1 MKKLFALLLTLA
13 LVLSFG
19 VTALA
24 AEPTTMTSAPT
35 TYEALIKTYDLVGT
49 DDTTLYPAETL
60 TFTST
65 PAVGNPDTTNLT
77 VNNLV
82 VTGNKDQKLVINVPA
97 YSKVG
102 VYHYTITENAGNTQG
117 VTYTNG
123 AVELSVLVEYDYND
137 TDGDGYGLKATIG
150 VTNSAGEGEEAVKHN
165 TFTNTYSLGSLTVSK
180 EVAGNLASQTQKFDI
195 DVTFTSDKPVLS
207 TITCGDGQ
215 TITSANWTLAES
227 VYTAKVTVKLSH
239 GDNVTFSNIPAGVTY
254 TVVEQAKHEAAD
266 PNGSNPET
274 GYTVTYADEKSAG
287 TITADTVD
295 TVKVVNTKGT
305 AVNTGVV
312 LDSLPYILLI
322 AVAVVAVVLF
332 TARKRRN
339 REA

>member
-19 VTALA
+19 ITAMA
-24 AEPTTMTSAPT
+24 AEPVMTSKAT
-35 TYEALIKTYDLVGT
+35 TYEALIKTYNVVGGN
-49 DDTTLYPAETL
+49 DATLYPAETL

-65 PAVGNPDTTNLT
+65 PAVGNPDPTNLT
-77 VNNLV
+77 VNDLE
-82 VTGNKDQKLVINVPA
+82 VTGNTKQKLVINVPA

-117 VTYTNG
+117 VTYTTD
-123 AVELSVLVEYDYND
+123 AVNVSVLVEYDYND
-137 TDGDGYGLKATIG
+137 KDGDGYGLKATIG
-150 VTNSAGEGEEAVKHN
+150 VTNAAGEGEGELKHN

-180 EVAGNLASQTQKFDI
+180 EVAGNLASQSQEFAI
-195 DVTFTSDKPVLS
+195 DVTFTSDQPVLS

-215 TITSANWTLAES
+215 TIVPNEDWSLVDG
-227 VYTAKVTVKLSH
+227 VYTAMVTVKLIH
-239 GDNVTFSNIPAGVTY
+239 GQDVTFNNIPAGVTY

-274 GYTVTYADEKSAG
+274 GYTVTYEGETG
-287 TITADTVD
+287 TIAENVAAAA
-295 TVKVVNTKGT
+295 KVVNTKST
-305 AVNTGVV
+305 TVNTGVV
-312 LDSLPYILLI
+312 LDSLPYVLLI

-332 TARKRRN
+332 TVRKRRN
-339 REA
+339 REV

>member
-19 VTALA
+19 ITAMA
-24 AEPTTMTSAPT
+24 AEPVMTSKAT
-35 TYEALIKTYDLVGT
+35 TYEALIKTYNVVGGN
-49 DDTTLYPAETL
+49 DATLYPAETL

-65 PAVGNPDTTNLT
+65 PAVGNPDPTNLT
-77 VNNLV
+77 VNDLE
-82 VTGNKDQKLVINVPA
+82 VTGNTKQKLVINVPA

-117 VTYTNG
+117 VTYTTD
-123 AVELSVLVEYDYND
+123 AVNVSVLVEYDYTD
-137 TDGDGYGLKATIG
+137 EDGDGYGLKATIG
-150 VTNSAGEGEEAVKHN
+150 VTNSAGEGEGELKHN

-180 EVAGNLASQTQKFDI
+180 EVAGNLASQSQEFAI
-195 DVTFTSDKPVLS
+195 DVTFTSDQPVLS

-215 TITSANWTLAES
+215 TIVPNEDWSLVDG
-227 VYTAKVTVKLSH
+227 VYTAMVTVKLIH
-239 GDNVTFSNIPAGVTY
+239 GQDVTFNNIPAGVTY

-274 GYTVTYADEKSAG
+274 GYTVTYEGETG
-287 TITADTVD
+287 TIAENVTAAA
-295 TVKVVNTKGT
+295 KVINTKGT
-305 AVNTGVV
+305 TVNTGVV
-312 LDSLPYILLI
+312 LDSLPYVLLI

-332 TARKRRN
+332 TVRKRRN
-339 REA
+339 QEV

>member
-19 VTALA
+19 ITAMA
-24 AEPTTMTSAPT
+24 AEPVMTSKAT
-35 TYEALIKTYDLVGT
+35 TYEALIKTYNVVGGN
-49 DDTTLYPAETL
+49 DATLYPAETL

-65 PAVGNPDTTNLT
+65 PAVGNPDPTNLT
-77 VNNLV
+77 VNDLE
-82 VTGNKDQKLVINVPA
+82 VTGNTKQKLVINVPA

-117 VTYTNG
+117 VTYTTD
-123 AVELSVLVEYDYND
+123 AVNVSVLVEYDYTD
-137 TDGDGYGLKATIG
+137 EDGDGYGLKATIG
-150 VTNSAGEGEEAVKHN
+150 VTNAAGEGEGELKHD

-180 EVAGNLASQTQKFDI
+180 EVAGNLASQSQEFAI

-215 TITSANWTLAES
+215 TITSANWTQAES
-227 VYTAKVTVKLSH
+227 VYTAKVTVKLIH
-239 GDNVTFSNIPAGVTY
+239 GQDVTFNNIPAGVTY

-274 GYTVTYADEKSAG
+274 GYTVTYEGETG
-287 TITADTVD
+287 TIAENVTAAA
-295 TVKVVNTKGT
+295 KVINTKGT
-305 AVNTGVV
+305 TVNTGVV
-312 LDSLPYILLI
+312 LDSLPYVLLI

-332 TARKRRN
+332 TVRKRRN

>member
-24 AEPTTMTSAPT
+24 AEPAMTSPEFT
-35 TYEALIKTYDLVGT
+35 TDIVLKDYNLVGT
-49 DDTTLYPAETL
+49 ETADLYPAETL

-65 PAVGNPDTTNLT
+65 PVEGNPDMSKNLT
-77 VNNLV
+77 VSDLDV
-82 VTGNKDQKLVINVPA
+82 AGNADQKLTINVPA
-97 YSKVG
+97 YDKVG
-102 VYHYTITENAGNTQG
+102 VYHYTITENVGNTQG
-117 VTYTNG
+117 VTYTTG
-123 AVELSVLVEYDYND
+123 SVELSVLVQYDY
-137 TDGDGYGLKATIG
+137 TDENQDGYGLKATIG
-150 VTNSAGEGEEAVKHN
+150 VTISEEDNQKHD

-180 EVAGNLASQTQKFDI
+180 EVAGNLASQTQKFSI

-207 TITCGDGQ
+207 TISYGGDKSIAPEAWGEG
-215 TITSANWTLAES
+215 S
-227 VYTAKVTVKLSH
+227 VTVTVELTH
-239 GDNVTFSNIPAGVTY
+239 GQDVTFSNIPAGVTY
-254 TVVEQAKHEAAD
+254 TVTEQAKHEAAD

-305 AVNTGVV
+305 TVNTGVV

-339 REA
+339 REV

>member
-19 VTALA
+19 ITAMA
-24 AEPTTMTSAPT
+24 AEPVMTSKAT
-35 TYEALIKTYDLVGT
+35 TYEALIKTYNVVGGN
-49 DDTTLYPAETL
+49 DATLYPAETL

-65 PAVGNPDTTNLT
+65 PAVSNPDPTNLT
-77 VNNLV
+77 VNDLE
-82 VTGNKDQKLVINVPA
+82 VTGNTKQKLVINVPA

-117 VTYTNG
+117 VTYTTD
-123 AVELSVLVEYDYND
+123 AVNVSVLVEYDYND
-137 TDGDGYGLKATIG
+137 KDGDGYGLKATIG
-150 VTNSAGEGEEAVKHN
+150 VTNAAGEGEGELKHD

-180 EVAGNLASQTQKFDI
+180 EVAGNLASQSQEFAI
-195 DVTFTSDKPVLS
+195 DVTFTSDQPVLS

-215 TITSANWTLAES
+215 TIVPNEDWSLVDG
-227 VYTAKVTVKLSH
+227 VYTAMVTVKLIH
-239 GDNVTFSNIPAGVTY
+239 GQDVTFNNIPAGVTY

-274 GYTVTYADEKSAG
+274 GYTVTYEGETG
-287 TITADTVD
+287 TIAENVTAAA
-295 TVKVVNTKGT
+295 KVINTKGT
-305 AVNTGVV
+305 TVNTGVV
-312 LDSLPYILLI
+312 LDSLPYVLLI

-332 TARKRRN
+332 TVRKRRN
-339 REA
+339 REV

>member
-19 VTALA
+19 ITAMA
-24 AEPTTMTSAPT
+24 AEPVMTSKAT
-35 TYEALIKTYDLVGT
+35 TYEALIKTYNVVGGN
-49 DDTTLYPAETL
+49 DATLYPAETL

-65 PAVGNPDTTNLT
+65 PAVGNPDPTNLT
-77 VNNLV
+77 VNDLE
-82 VTGNKDQKLVINVPA
+82 VTGNTKQKLVINVPA

-117 VTYTNG
+117 VTYTTD
-123 AVELSVLVEYDYND
+123 AVNVSVLVEYDYND
-137 TDGDGYGLKATIG
+137 KDGDGYGLKATIG
-150 VTNSAGEGEEAVKHN
+150 VTNAAGEGEGELKHN

-180 EVAGNLASQTQKFDI
+180 EVAGNLASQSQEFAI
-195 DVTFTSDKPVLS
+195 DVTFTSDQPVLS

-215 TITSANWTLAES
+215 TIVPNEDWSLVDG
-227 VYTAKVTVKLSH
+227 VYTAMVTVKLIH
-239 GDNVTFSNIPAGVTY
+239 GQDVTFNNIPAGVTY

-274 GYTVTYADEKSAG
+274 GYTVTYEGETG
-287 TITADTVD
+287 TIAENVAAAA
-295 TVKVVNTKGT
+295 KVVNTKGT
-305 AVNTGVV
+305 TVNTGVV
-312 LDSLPYILLI
+312 LDSLPYVLLI

-332 TARKRRN
+332 TVRKRRN
-339 REA
+339 REV

>member
-35 TYEALIKTYDLVGT
+35 TYEALIKTYTLVGT
-49 DDTTLYPAETL
+49 DDTTLHPAETL

-65 PAVGNPDTTNLT
+65 PAEGNPDTTNLT
-77 VNNLV
+77 VNPLAV
-82 VTGNKDQKLVINVPA
+82 AGNTDQKLVINVPA

-117 VTYTNG
+117 VTYTDG
-123 AVELSVLVEYDYND
+123 TVELSVLVEYDYND

-150 VTNSAGEGEEAVKHN
+150 VTNTAGEGEEAVKHD

-180 EVAGNLASQTQKFDI
+180 EVSGNLASQTQKFDI
-195 DVTFTSDKPVLS
+195 DVTFTSNQPVLS

-215 TITSANWTLAES
+215 TIPATAWTQAEN
-227 VYTAKVTVKLSH
+227 VYTAKVTVKLAH
-239 GDNVTFSNIPAGVTY
+239 GDSVTFTDIPAGVTY
-254 TVVEQAKHEAAD
+254 TVTEQEKHTASDA
-266 PNGSNPET
+266 NGSNPEI
-274 GYTVTYADEKSAG
+274 GYAVTYENQTGAIAENV
-287 TITADTVD
+287 TAQ
-295 TVKVVNTKGT
+295 VKVINTKGT
-305 AVNTGVV
+305 TVNTGVV

-322 AVAVVAVVLF
+322 AVAVVGVVIF

>member
-19 VTALA
+19 ITAMA
-24 AEPTTMTSAPT
+24 AEPITTSKAT
-35 TYEALIKTYDLVGT
+35 TYEALIKTYNVVGGN
-49 DDTTLYPAETL
+49 DATLYPAETL

-65 PAVGNPDTTNLT
+65 PAVGNPDPTNLT
-77 VNNLV
+77 VNDLE
-82 VTGNKDQKLVINVPA
+82 VTGNTKQKLVINVPA

-117 VTYTNG
+117 VTYTTD
-123 AVELSVLVEYDYND
+123 AVNVSVLVEYDYTD
-137 TDGDGYGLKATIG
+137 EDGDGYGLKATIG
-150 VTNSAGEGEEAVKHN
+150 VTNAAGEGEGELKHD

-180 EVAGNLASQTQKFDI
+180 EVAGNLASQSREFAI
-195 DVTFTSDKPVLS
+195 DVTFTSDQPVLS

-227 VYTAKVTVKLSH
+227 VYTAKVTVKLIH
-239 GDNVTFSNIPAGVTY
+239 GQDVTFNNIPAGVTY
-254 TVVEQAKHEAAD
+254 TVVEQAKHEAPD

-274 GYTVTYADEKSAG
+274 GYTVTYEGETG
-287 TITADTVD
+287 TIAENVTAAA
-295 TVKVVNTKGT
+295 KVINTKGT
-305 AVNTGVV
+305 TVNTGVV
-312 LDSLPYILLI
+312 LDSLPYVLLI

-332 TARKRRN
+332 TVRKRRN
-339 REA
+339 REV

>member
-19 VTALA
+19 ITAMA
-24 AEPTTMTSAPT
+24 AEPVMTSKAT
-35 TYEALIKTYDLVGT
+35 TYEALIKTYNVVGGN
-49 DDTTLYPAETL
+49 DATLYPAETL

-65 PAVGNPDTTNLT
+65 PAVGNPDPTNLT
-77 VNNLV
+77 VNDLE
-82 VTGNKDQKLVINVPA
+82 VTGNTKQKLVINVPA

-117 VTYTNG
+117 VTYTTD
-123 AVELSVLVEYDYND
+123 AVNVSVLVEYDYTD
-137 TDGDGYGLKATIG
+137 EDGDGYGLKATIG
-150 VTNSAGEGEEAVKHN
+150 VTNAAGEGEGELKHD

-180 EVAGNLASQTQKFDI
+180 EVAGNLASQSQEFAI

-215 TITSANWTLAES
+215 TITSANWTQAES
-227 VYTAKVTVKLSH
+227 VYTAKVTVKLIH
-239 GDNVTFSNIPAGVTY
+239 GQDVTFNNIPAGVTY

-274 GYTVTYADEKSAG
+274 GYTVTYEGETG
-287 TITADTVD
+287 TIAENVTAAA
-295 TVKVVNTKGT
+295 KVINTKGT
-305 AVNTGVV
+305 TVNTGVV
-312 LDSLPYILLI
+312 LDSLPYVLLI

-332 TARKRRN
+332 TVRKRRN
-339 REA
+339 REV

>member
-24 AEPTTMTSAPT
+24 ADPLTMTSPET
-35 TYEALIKTYDLVGT
+35 TVEIMLKSYDLVGAT
-49 DDTTLYPAETL
+49 DEALYPAETL
-60 TFTST
+60 TFNST
-65 PAVGNPDTTNLT
+65 PAEGNPDDTNLT
-77 VNNLV
+77 VNALA
-82 VTGNKDQKLVINVPA
+82 VTGNTDQKLVINVHP

-117 VTYTNG
+117 VTYTTDS
-123 AVELSVLVEYDYND
+123 VSVSVLVEYDY
-137 TDGDGYGLKATIG
+137 TDADKDGYGLKATIG
-150 VTNSAGEGEEAVKHN
+150 VTLSEDDNQKHN

-195 DVTFTSDKPVLS
+195 DVTFTSAKPVLS

-215 TITSANWTLAES
+215 TITSENWALAEG
-227 VYTAKVTVKLSH
+227 VYTAEVTVQLDH
-239 GDNVTFSNIPAGVTY
+239 GNNVTFSNIPAGVTY
-254 TVVEQAKHEAAD
+254 TVTEQAKHGEAD
-266 PNGSNPET
+266 TNGSNPAA
-274 GYTVTYADEKSAG
+274 GYTVSYENQTG
-287 TITADTVD
+287 TIAAEGTAQA
-295 TVKVVNTKGT
+295 KVTNTKGT
-305 AVNTGVV
+305 TVNTGVV

>member
-24 AEPTTMTSAPT
+24 AEPTTMTSAPS
-35 TYEALIKTYDLVGT
+35 TYEALIKTYNLVGT
-49 DDTTLYPAETL
+49 DDTNLYPAETL
-60 TFTST
+60 SFTST
-65 PAVGNPDTTNLT
+65 PAEGNPDTTNLT

-82 VTGNKDQKLVINVPA
+82 VTGNKDQKLVIQVPA
-97 YSKVG
+97 YDKVG

-117 VTYTNG
+117 VTYTDG
-123 AVELSVLVEYDYND
+123 TVELSVLVEYDYD
-137 TDGDGYGLKATIG
+137 DADGDGYGLKATIG
-150 VTNSAGEGEEAVKHN
+150 VTNTAGEGEEAVKHN

-180 EVAGNLASQTQKFDI
+180 EVTGKLASQTQKFDI

-207 TITCGDGQ
+207 TITYGGNQ
-215 TITSANWTLAES
+215 TIPATAWTQEGS
-227 VYTAKVTVKLSH
+227 VYTAKVTVQLAH
-239 GDNVTFSNIPAGVTY
+239 GDNVTFSDIPAGVTY
-254 TVVEQAKHEAAD
+254 NVTEQEKHTAPDA
-266 PNGSNPET
+266 NGSNPET
-274 GYTVTYADEKSAG
+274 GYAVTYENQTG
-287 TITADTVD
+287 TIAAEGAAQA
-295 TVKVVNTKGT
+295 KVTNTKDT
-305 AVNTGVV
+305 NINTGVT

-322 AVAVVAVVLF
+322 GVAVVGVVLF

>member
-19 VTALA
+19 ITAMA
-24 AEPTTMTSAPT
+24 AEPITTSKAT
-35 TYEALIKTYDLVGT
+35 TYEALIKTYNVVGGN
-49 DDTTLYPAETL
+49 DATLYPAETL

-65 PAVGNPDTTNLT
+65 PAVDNPDPTNLT
-77 VNNLV
+77 VNNLE
-82 VTGNKDQKLVINVPA
+82 VTGNTKQKLVINVPA

-117 VTYTNG
+117 VTYTTD
-123 AVELSVLVEYDYND
+123 AVNVSVLVEYDYTD
-137 TDGDGYGLKATIG
+137 EDGDGYGLKATIG
-150 VTNSAGEGEEAVKHN
+150 VTNAAGEGEGELKHD

-180 EVAGNLASQTQKFDI
+180 EVAGNLASQSQEFAI

-215 TITSANWTLAES
+215 TITSANWTQAES
-227 VYTAKVTVKLSH
+227 VYTAKVTVKLIH
-239 GDNVTFSNIPAGVTY
+239 GQDVTFNNIPAGVTY
-254 TVVEQAKHEAAD
+254 TVVEQAKHEAPD

-274 GYTVTYADEKSAG
+274 GYTVTYEGETG
-287 TITADTVD
+287 TIAENVTAAA
-295 TVKVVNTKGT
+295 KVINTKGT
-305 AVNTGVV
+305 TVNTGVV
-312 LDSLPYILLI
+312 LDSLPYVLLI

-332 TARKRRN
+332 TVRKRRN
-339 REA
+339 REV

>member
-19 VTALA
+19 ITAMA
-24 AEPTTMTSAPT
+24 AEPITTSKAT
-35 TYEALIKTYDLVGT
+35 TYEALIKTYNVVGGN
-49 DDTTLYPAETL
+49 DATLYPAETL

-65 PAVGNPDTTNLT
+65 PAVGNPDPTNLT
-77 VNNLV
+77 VNDLE
-82 VTGNKDQKLVINVPA
+82 VTGNTKQKLVINVPA

-117 VTYTNG
+117 VTYTTD
-123 AVELSVLVEYDYND
+123 AVNVSVLVEYDYTD
-137 TDGDGYGLKATIG
+137 EDGDGYGLKATIG
-150 VTNSAGEGEEAVKHN
+150 VTNAAGEGEGELKHD

-180 EVAGNLASQTQKFDI
+180 EVAGNLASQSQEFAI

-215 TITSANWTLAES
+215 TITSANWTQAES
-227 VYTAKVTVKLSH
+227 VYTAKVTVKLIH
-239 GDNVTFSNIPAGVTY
+239 GQDVTFNNIPAGVTY
-254 TVVEQAKHEAAD
+254 TVVEQAKHEAPD

-274 GYTVTYADEKSAG
+274 GYTVTYEGETG
-287 TITADTVD
+287 TIAENVTAAA
-295 TVKVVNTKGT
+295 KVINTKGT
-305 AVNTGVV
+305 TVNTGVV
-312 LDSLPYILLI
+312 LDSLPYVLLI

-332 TARKRRN
+332 TVRKRRN
-339 REA
+339 REV

>member
-19 VTALA
+19 ITAMA
-24 AEPTTMTSAPT
+24 AEPVMTSKAT
-35 TYEALIKTYDLVGT
+35 TYEALIKTYNVVGGN
-49 DDTTLYPAETL
+49 DATLYPAETL

-65 PAVGNPDTTNLT
+65 PAVGNPDPTNLT
-77 VNNLV
+77 VNDLE
-82 VTGNKDQKLVINVPA
+82 VTGNTKQKLVINVPA

-117 VTYTNG
+117 VTYTTD
-123 AVELSVLVEYDYND
+123 AVNVSVLVEYDYTD
-137 TDGDGYGLKATIG
+137 EDGDGYGLKATIG
-150 VTNSAGEGEEAVKHN
+150 VTNAAGEGEGELKHD

-180 EVAGNLASQTQKFDI
+180 EVAGNLASQSQEFAI
-195 DVTFTSDKPVLS
+195 DVTFTSDQPVLS

-215 TITSANWTLAES
+215 TITSANWTQAES
-227 VYTAKVTVKLSH
+227 VYTAKVTVKLIH
-239 GDNVTFSNIPAGVTY
+239 GQDVTFNNIPAGVTY
-254 TVVEQAKHEAAD
+254 TVVEQAKHEAPD

-305 AVNTGVV
+305 TVNTGVV
-312 LDSLPYILLI
+312 LDSLPYVLLI
-322 AVAVVAVVLF
+322 AVAAVAVVLF
-332 TARKRRN
+332 TVRKRRN
-339 REA
+339 REV

>member
-19 VTALA
+19 ITAMA
-24 AEPTTMTSAPT
+24 AEPVMTSKAT
-35 TYEALIKTYDLVGT
+35 TYEALIKTYNVVGGN
-49 DDTTLYPAETL
+49 DATLYPAETL

-65 PAVGNPDTTNLT
+65 PAVSNPDPTNLT
-77 VNNLV
+77 VNDLE
-82 VTGNKDQKLVINVPA
+82 VTGNTKQKLVINVPA

-150 VTNSAGEGEEAVKHN
+150 VTNTAGEGEEAVKHN

-180 EVAGNLASQTQKFDI
+180 EVAGNLASQTQEFDI

-215 TITSANWTLAES
+215 TITSANWTLADS
-227 VYTAKVTVKLSH
+227 VYTAKVTVKLAH
-239 GDNVTFSNIPAGVTY
+239 GDNVTISDIPAGVTY

-305 AVNTGVV
+305 TVNTGVV

-322 AVAVVAVVLF
+322 AVAVVGVVLF

>member
-19 VTALA
+19 ITAMA
-24 AEPTTMTSAPT
+24 AEPVMTSKAT
-35 TYEALIKTYDLVGT
+35 TYEALIKTYNVVGGN
-49 DDTTLYPAETL
+49 DATLYPAETL

-65 PAVGNPDTTNLT
+65 PAVSNPDPTNLT
-77 VNNLV
+77 VNDLE
-82 VTGNKDQKLVINVPA
+82 VTGNTKQKLVINVPA

-150 VTNSAGEGEEAVKHN
+150 VTNTAGEGEEAVKHN

-180 EVAGNLASQTQKFDI
+180 EVAGNLASQTQEFDI

-215 TITSANWTLAES
+215 TITSANWTLADS
-227 VYTAKVTVKLSH
+227 VYTAKVTVKLAH

-305 AVNTGVV
+305 TVNTGVV

-322 AVAVVAVVLF
+322 AVAVVGVVLF